1 MKKLLLLVLLFV
13 PMFTV
18 NAQSRRFEITYPATA
33 SKEPIDGR
41 LLLLISTNKDEEP
54 RSRSAKI

>member
-18 NAQSRRFEITYPATA
+18 NAQSRRFEITYPATV
-33 SKEPIDGR
+33 SKEPLDGR
-41 LLLLISTNKDEEP
+41 LLLLISTLLCW
-54 RSRSAKI
+54 